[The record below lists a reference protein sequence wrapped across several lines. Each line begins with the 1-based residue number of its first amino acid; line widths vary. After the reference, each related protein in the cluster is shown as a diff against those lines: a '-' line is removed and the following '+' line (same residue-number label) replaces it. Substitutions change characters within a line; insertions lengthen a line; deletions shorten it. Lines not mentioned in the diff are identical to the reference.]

1 MRTLEET
8 RSATGLLPEEIIVGA
23 AETAALHATLKSYLS
38 NLWRGSDV
46 VRELIVAD
54 IRTALDLG
62 VQDRA
67 ADLLLV
73 LRLFL
78 TNHSD
83 AALAPCPCQRNCVE
97 LSYDKSTGRYSSGCP
112 NLSAFEK
119 ASK

>member
-8 RSATGLLPEEIIVGA
+8 RSATGLRSEEIIVGA
-23 AETAALHATLKSYLS
+23 AETEALHATLKSYLS

-54 IRTALDLG
+54 LRTALDLG

-78 TNHSD
+78 TEHAD
-83 AALAPCPCQRNCVE
+83 AALAPCPCEKNCSE
-97 LSYDKSTGRYSSGCP
+97 LIYDKSTGRYSSTCP
-112 NLSAFEK
+112 NLHAFTK
-119 ASK
+119 AHK